1 MATCASGLL
10 LNPAKVPNFHNR
22 AWWYSIDQE
31 FHDDCGITQESL
43 FWATALHGP
52 TAIIRPKSQISNIGH
67 DGTLSIR
74 NFMTIMKNTKNLFFE
89 PLRFIDLRPW
99 YGQSSKFPILDM
111 MVLYRSEILSILFKL
126 LFLPG
131 KLTSDQKMC
140 SLCPCEART
149 FLFIFF
155 LFWF

>member
-1 MATCASGLL
+1 MWGLVR
-10 LNPAKVPNFHNR
+10 KV
-22 AWWYSIDQE
+22 SVQ
-31 FHDDCGITQESL
+31 GS
-43 FWATALHGP
+43 FWAQTSWPRAPL
-52 TAIIRPKSQISNIGH
+52 AYSSIRPKSQISNIGH

-74 NFMTIMKNTKNLFFE
+74 NFMTIMKNTKNLIFE

-155 LFWF
+155 TILHFVNKNHKIRQFLCFFQ